1 MCSVLW
7 SEENR
12 ELMSGH
18 GMPHNY
24 LSIWRY
30 PCMSK
35 VADLTGHS
43 GRIIQLAAS
52 PDGAM
57 VASLAADET
66 LRIWRCFDS
75 GHSKK
80 QKQTKTMEQLSNS
93 QIFRQSHERL
103 R

>member
-1 MCSVLW
+1 
-7 SEENR
+7 
-12 ELMSGH
+12 
-18 GMPHNY
+18 
-24 LSIWRY
+24 
-30 PCMSK
+30 MSK